1 MRHPPVEIA
10 AAVYPTVARGKKRES
25 GGTTFENARNFP
37 ATFTFHLA
45 MQKTKVPIFCI
56 CRLPYDKEEYVQCCK
71 YHACYHIGCVKVP
84 EWAVVMY
91 GSVGLCI
98 VKYGNVGLCMAV

>member
-1 MRHPPVEIA
+1 MRHPLVEIA
-10 AAVYPTVARGKKRES
+10 GTVYPTAVGGKKRES

-56 CRLPYDKEEYVQCCK
+56 CRDFHTIRESMFSVANIMPVIIPAVSK
-71 YHACYHIGCVKVP
+71 YLVSSQHQLQKKVGVP
-84 EWAVVMY
+84 KMQR
-91 GSVGLCI
+91 
-98 VKYGNVGLCMAV
+98 